1 MGLKLIREVVFPDLG
16 RGEYFITD
24 SLELLVNRKGR
35 KQTAVFTVGLHVII
49 VSPCL
54 CKPPAQG
61 QALSL
66 LLNLTQLPPLWLMGI
81 Q

>member
-1 MGLKLIREVVFPDLG
+1 MGLKLIGEVVFPDLG

-24 SLELLVNRKGR
+24 FRIVSQRKGH

-54 CKPPAQG
+54 RKPPAQG

-66 LLNLTQLPPLWLMGI
+66 LLILTQLPPLWLMGI